1 MDIELL
7 VTQLA
12 QSILK
17 ELQAEKRQ
25 TIVLFAER
33 DRKLPEGLAELLGPE
48 SRVLHVSD
56 PYHSERVD
64 RYILPCLYID
74 QMVDLALGK
83 GGSKLMYAVRQVL
96 LTGKTVEVFQWEYE
110 KYMHSAPRA
119 MLDLYAAYRKELGGF
134 GLTNCAQKATPVRF
148 GKKVLT
154 EADILWAQ
162 EHGSIQLDVAA
173 SCRIT
178 PLARETARNLGI
190 RISTDTGG
198 IA

>member
-7 VTQLA
+7 VTRLA

-17 ELQAEKRQ
+17 ELQAEKRE
-25 TIVLFAER
+25 TIVLFTGKNQ
-33 DRKLPEGLAELLGPE
+33 KLPEGLTELIGPQP
-48 SRVLHVSD
+48 RVLHESD
-56 PYHSERVD
+56 PYQSKQVD

-110 KYMHSAPRA
+110 KYMHSAPQS
-119 MLDLYAAYRKELGGF
+119 MLDLYAAYRKELEGF
-134 GLTNCAQKATPVRF
+134 GLTDCAQEATPVRF
-148 GKKVLT
+148 GKNVLT
-154 EADILWAQ
+154 EADILQAREQ
-162 EHGSIQLDVAA
+162 GSIQLTVAA
-173 SCRIT
+173 SCRVT
-178 PLARETARNLGI
+178 PLARETARNLDI

>member
-7 VTQLA
+7 VTRLA
-12 QSILK
+12 QSILR
-17 ELQAEKRQ
+17 ELQTVTCE

-48 SRVLHVSD
+48 SQVLHVSD
-56 PYHSERVD
+56 PYQSKQVD

-110 KYMHSAPRA
+110 TYMHSAPRA
-119 MLDLYAAYRKELGGF
+119 MLDLYASYRKELEGF
-134 GLTNCAQKATPVRF
+134 GLTACAQETTPVRF
-148 GKKVLT
+148 GKNVLT
-154 EADILWAQ
+154 EADVLQAREQ
-162 EHGSIQLDVAA
+162 GSIQLDLAVN
-173 SCRIT
+173 CRVT

-190 RISTDTGG
+190 HISTDTGG